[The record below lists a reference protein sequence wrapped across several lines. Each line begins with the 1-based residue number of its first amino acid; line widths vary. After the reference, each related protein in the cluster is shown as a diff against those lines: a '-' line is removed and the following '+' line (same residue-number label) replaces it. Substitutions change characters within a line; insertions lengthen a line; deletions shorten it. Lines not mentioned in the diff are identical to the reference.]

1 MTYVFFRVTLIGANI
16 GGYIVEK
23 IEKKKVLIVD
33 DNSLN
38 AKLLKTM
45 MRQIGSFEI
54 HLVESAS
61 EALFFYFKN
70 EYDIIFLDIIM
81 PIIGGETFLKAVE
94 QLASKKLIPMHQNII
109 LCTSIDSIEMLNTLS
124 AYSQV
129 SGLLRKPVSAGSLH
143 KEIVTCLEKSSPKDI
158 A

>member
-1 MTYVFFRVTLIGANI
+1 MTCTLFRGSLIVANI

-23 IEKKKVLIVD
+23 IEKKTVLIVD

-81 PIIGGETFLKAVE
+81 PIIGGETFLKAIE
-94 QLASKKLIPMHQNII
+94 QLSSKKLIPMNQNII

-124 AYSQV
+124 AYPQV

-143 KEIVTCLEKSSPKDI
+143 KEIVSCLERRDSKET

>member
-1 MTYVFFRVTLIGANI
+1 MEALD
-16 GGYIVEK
+16 
-23 IEKKKVLIVD
+23 KKKVLIVD

-45 MRQIGSFEI
+45 MRQIGSFDI

-61 EALFFYFKN
+61 EALFFYFK
-70 EYDIIFLDIIM
+70 EDYDVIFLDIIM
-81 PIIGGETFLKAVE
+81 PIIGGETFLKAIE
-94 QLASKKLIPMHQNII
+94 QLSSKKLIPLRQNII

-124 AYSQV
+124 SYPQV

-143 KEIVTCLEKSSPKDI
+143 KEVVACLEKAK
-158 A
+158 